1 MKTQTQRGYQN
12 ALRIIKSS
20 TDRAR
25 DKVLKWRPP
34 DKALLY
40 SQRLAALITTSDCW
54 QRYNAGYSL
63 VETAVLARTL
73 LELCQLIPA
82 ENVLQFFKYRKT
94 TKRFIKFESRGLRCG
109 WLPLAVCQGAG
120 EPGTACCPPWAQSR
134 NQAEQ
139 FKRVSPL
146 QLQPHEDH
154 AAGGQGRGEERG
166 AVLIV

>member
-20 TDRAR
+20 TDRPR

-63 VETAVLARTL
+63 VETAVLARAL
-73 LELCQLIPA
+73 LELCQLTPA
-82 ENVLQFFKYRKT
+82 ENMSYHFLKTRKT
-94 TKRFIKFESRGLRCG
+94 MKRFMKFESGVLRCRC
-109 WLPLAVCQGAG
+109 LPLAVCQGAG
-120 EPGTACCPPWAQSR
+120 EPGTTHCPP
-134 NQAEQ
+134 
-139 FKRVSPL
+139 
-146 QLQPHEDH
+146 
-154 AAGGQGRGEERG
+154 
-166 AVLIV
+166 